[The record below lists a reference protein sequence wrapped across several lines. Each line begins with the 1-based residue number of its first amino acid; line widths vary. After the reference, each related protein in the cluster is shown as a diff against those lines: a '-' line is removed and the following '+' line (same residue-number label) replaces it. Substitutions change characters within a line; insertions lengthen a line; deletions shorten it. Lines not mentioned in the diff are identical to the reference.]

1 MGLGKKAEGAFGK
14 VNKFVGGVG
23 RKAEGA
29 IGSVNKFADKAER
42 SINKTVK
49 RADEVLGK
57 GVDTANNAIQKAGS
71 VGGKAI
77 DVGYKIA
84 KKVDRGL
91 DSAARSGVGDI
102 AGVGEVLT
110 AARGISEGAKRGLG
124 AAERFNEKVKRTK
137 LDKDSVR
144 KKAIEMAKG
153 GGVNKT
159 FV

>member
-1 MGLGKKAEGAFGK
+1 MGLGKKAERALGK

-29 IGSVNKFADKAER
+29 IGSVDKLADRAEK

-49 RADEVLGK
+49 KADEVFGK
-57 GVDTANNAIQKAGS
+57 GVDTANNAIQTAGK

-77 DVGYKIA
+77 DVGYKIS

-91 DSAARSGVGDI
+91 DAAARSGIGDI
-102 AGVGEVLT
+102 AGVGEALT

-124 AAERFNEKVKRTK
+124 SAQKFNEKVKRTK

-153 GGVNKT
+153 ENVNKK